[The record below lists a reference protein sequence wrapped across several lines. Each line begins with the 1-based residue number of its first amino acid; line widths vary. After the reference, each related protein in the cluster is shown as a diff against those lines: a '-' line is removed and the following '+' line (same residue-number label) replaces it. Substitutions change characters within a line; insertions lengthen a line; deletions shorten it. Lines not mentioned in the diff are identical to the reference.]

1 MKKFLILL
9 TSIALLCCLC
19 GCTGSAKEGAI
30 APRDTAST
38 TEASASGQKL
48 QLTVEPTGEVGFTR
62 VPAEQLGKENMDLA
76 YARLS
81 GVNITLGGKTE
92 PLADA
97 IGSGKITG
105 AEIFAY
111 ARMDAENGFC
121 EESYSSDDGLTH
133 FVYAYPDCALE
144 IAYDVLES
152 PDGRQ
157 TLINEITIW
166 DTAEHISSSDH
177 FYVDESS
184 RWGYFL
190 DREDWG
196 LEFTVKAVTPESLT
210 VTYTQKQ
217 SQELGEL
224 TCEGYMMFVETED
237 ENTLD
242 EFVTQAVWREPEEA
256 IAINSDGSGE
266 ITFDWS
272 ETAGKLDSGTY
283 YVRIG
288 IRDNYDPEKVPANV
302 TKRYSKQ
309 SYCVEFTV
317 EP

>member
-9 TSIALLCCLC
+9 TSIALLCSLY
-19 GCTGSAKEGAI
+19 GCTGSASKE
-30 APRDTAST
+30 
-38 TEASASGQKL
+38 SGQKL
-48 QLTVEPTGEVGFTR
+48 KFSVVPTEEIGFIKI
-62 VPAEQLGKENMDLA
+62 PDEKKGSEKAELVYQN
-76 YARLS
+76 LS
-81 GVNITLGGKTE
+81 EVNITLDGKTE

-111 ARMDAENGFC
+111 ARMDAEAGYC
-121 EESYSSDDGLTH
+121 KEGYTSEQGLTR
-133 FVYAYPDCALE
+133 FVYTYSEYALE
-144 IAYDVLES
+144 MVYDIFEGSEGKNV
-152 PDGRQ
+152 
-157 TLINEITIW
+157 LINEITVA
-166 DTAEHISSSDH
+166 DSTQSLFDSDS

-217 SQELGEL
+217 TQELGEL
-224 TCEGYMMFVETED
+224 TCEDYIMFAEVEGAR
-237 ENTLD
+237 D
-242 EFVTQAVWREPEEA
+242 EFVTQTGRDAPGFP
-256 IAINSDGSGE
+256 IAITSDGSGE

-272 ETAGKLDSGTY
+272 KMAGKLNPGTY